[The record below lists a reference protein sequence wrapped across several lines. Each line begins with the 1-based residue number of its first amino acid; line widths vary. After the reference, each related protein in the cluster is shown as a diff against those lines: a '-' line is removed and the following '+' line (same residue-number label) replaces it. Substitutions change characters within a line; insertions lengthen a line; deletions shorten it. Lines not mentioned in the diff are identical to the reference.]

1 MEAIR
6 TEIIG
11 RVVFVT
17 GGATGVGRA
26 VCNALA
32 ARGARGILVNS
43 AGRTAPVPVRDLDA
57 ITDERWDDLMDTNL
71 RGTFYTCRASAPHL
85 ERDGG
90 AIINVG
96 SIGGIRGS
104 TSCIPY
110 GLSKAGCIG

>member
-1 MEAIR
+1 
-6 TEIIG
+6 
-11 RVVFVT
+11 
-17 GGATGVGRA
+17 
-26 VCNALA
+26 
-32 ARGARGILVNS
+32 
-43 AGRTAPVPVRDLDA
+43 
-57 ITDERWDDLMDTNL
+57 MDTNL